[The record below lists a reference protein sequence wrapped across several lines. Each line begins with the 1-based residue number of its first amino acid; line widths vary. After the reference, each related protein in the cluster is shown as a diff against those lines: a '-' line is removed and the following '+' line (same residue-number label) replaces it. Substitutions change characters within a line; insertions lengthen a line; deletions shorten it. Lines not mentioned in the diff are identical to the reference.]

1 MNTKQISASMM
12 CVDNLLDL
20 QSWIKRIEDANI
32 DMLHLDAMDGHFVNN
47 ITFGP
52 DIMNAIHK
60 VTKLPCDYHLM
71 LQDPLSYIK
80 RLDLSKGDIITV
92 HAEIDEKRLYETL
105 DYMETLNKRGIK
117 TGIAINPETS
127 IESLVHK
134 EILQRIDMILI
145 MLIKPGF
152 AGQPIIE
159 GIMNKPGY
167 VRQYL
172 YSIGHERIMLSVDGG
187 ISLNRAKIL
196 SENGVD
202 VFVGGTSGLFIKSEK
217 FEKSAEKL
225 RNALNVIA

>member
-1 MNTKQISASMM
+1 MTNKQISASLM

-20 QSWIKRIEDANI
+20 QSWIKTIEDANI

-80 RLDLSKGDIITV
+80 RLDLSKGDIVTI
-92 HAEIDEKRLYETL
+92 HAEIDEARLRETL

-127 IESLVHK
+127 IESLVNK
-134 EILQRIDMILI
+134 EILQHIDLILI

-152 AGQPIIE
+152 AGQPIID
-159 GIMNKPGY
+159 GIMNKPPY
-167 VRQYL
+167 IRQYL
-172 YSIGHERIMLSVDGG
+172 DSIGYKKIQLSVDGG
-187 ISLNRAKIL
+187 ISLERAKVL
-196 SENGVD
+196 SEGGVD
-202 VFVGGTSGLFIKSEK
+202 IFVGGTSGLFVKGQN
-217 FEKSAEKL
+217 FVKSAEKL
-225 RNALNVIA
+225 QNALNV